1 MATTFK
7 AACIQNCAG
16 RDVAANIEETDRLT
30 REAVAAGADFVS
42 LPEYF
47 SGLDLEGRRLKV
59 PAFPEETHPALAHF
73 QALARELAVVIN
85 LGSLPI
91 ARDGETVNAKAFNR
105 GYMIGRDGEIAA
117 RYDKIHLFDV
127 DLPNGETY
135 RESDTIAAGDQ
146 MVLADTPWCK
156 MGLSICYDLRFPH
169 LYRGLAQAGAQVLLI
184 PAAFTRTTGKA
195 HWHLLNQARAIET
208 GCFVIAA
215 CQGGTHECGAETY
228 GHSLIVAPWG
238 EILADGGEESGF
250 VMAEIDLDKVKI
262 AREMIPAWQDNQDFT
277 VVRQEP
283 LRLAGE

>member
-1 MATTFK
+1 MASSFK

-30 REAVAAGADFVS
+30 REAVAAGAEFVS

-47 SGLDLEGRRLKV
+47 SGLDVEGRRLKV
-59 PAFPEETHPALAHF
+59 PSFPEDSHPALSHF
-73 QALARELAVVIN
+73 QALARELSVVIN

-91 ARDGETVNAKAFNR
+91 ESGGGKAFNR
-105 GYMIGRDGEIAA
+105 GYMIGREGEITA

-127 DLPNGETY
+127 DLANGETY
-135 RESDTIAAGDQ
+135 RESDTIQAGKQ
-146 MVLADTPWCK
+146 PVLAETPWCT
-156 MGLSICYDLRFPH
+156 MGLSICYDLRFAH
-169 LYRGLAQAGAQVLLI
+169 LYRSLAQAGAEVLLI

-195 HWHLLNQARAIET
+195 HWHLLNRARAIET

-238 EILADGGEESGF
+238 EILADGGEETGF
-250 VMAEIDLDKVKI
+250 VMAEIDLEQV
-262 AREMIPAWQDNQDFT
+262 ARARHMIPAWQDNQDFT
-277 VVRQEP
+277 ITRVEP

>member
-1 MATTFK
+1 MGTNFK
-7 AACIQNCAG
+7 AACIQNCAV

-30 REAVAAGADFVS
+30 REAVAAGAEFVS

-47 SGLDLEGRRLKV
+47 SGLDVENGRLKV
-59 PAFPEETHPALAHF
+59 PAFSEEAHPALSHF
-73 QALARELAVVIN
+73 RALARELSVVLN

-91 ARDGETVNAKAFNR
+91 ESGGGKAFNR
-105 GYMIGRDGEIAA
+105 GYMIDRAGEITA

-127 DLPNGETY
+127 DLPDGESY
-135 RESDTIAAGDQ
+135 RESDTIQAGAQ
-146 MVLADTPWCK
+146 PVLAATPWCD

-169 LYRGLAQAGAQVLLI
+169 LYRLLGQAGAQVLLI

-195 HWHLLNQARAIET
+195 HWHILVRARAIET

-215 CQGGTHECGAETY
+215 CQGGTHECGAQTY

-238 EILADGGEESGF
+238 EVLADGGEEPGF
-250 VMAEIDLDKVKI
+250 VMAEIDLEQVTR
-262 AREMIPAWQDNQDFT
+262 ARHMIPAWQGNREFT
-277 VVRQEP
+277 VTQVEP

>member
-47 SGLDLEGRRLKV
+47 SGLDVENGRLKV
-59 PAFPEETHPALAHF
+59 PAFPEDEHPALAHF
-73 QALARELAVVIN
+73 RALARELSVVLN

-91 ARDGETVNAKAFNR
+91 VSGGGKAFNR
-105 GYMIGRDGEIAA
+105 GYMIDRQGEITA

-127 DLPNGETY
+127 DLPDGESY
-135 RESDTIAAGDQ
+135 RESDTIQAGKRP
-146 MVLADTPWCK
+146 VLASTPWCK
-156 MGLSICYDLRFPH
+156 MGLSICYDLRFAQ
-169 LYRGLAQAGAQVLLI
+169 LYRMLAQAGAEVLLI

-195 HWHLLNQARAIET
+195 HWHLLNRARAIET

-228 GHSLIVAPWG
+228 GHSLIIAPWG
-238 EILADGGEESGF
+238 EVLADGGEETGF
-250 VMAEIDLDKVKI
+250 VMAEIDLEQVTR
-262 AREMIPAWQDNQDFT
+262 ARHMIPAWQDNRDFT
-277 VVRQEP
+277 VTQVEP

>member
-16 RDVAANIEETDRLT
+16 REVAANIEETERLT

-47 SGLDLEGRRLKV
+47 SGLDVENGRLKV
-59 PAFPEETHPALAHF
+59 PAFPEDEHPALAHF
-73 QALARELAVVIN
+73 RALARELSVVLN

-91 ARDGETVNAKAFNR
+91 VSGAGKAFNR
-105 GYMIGRDGEIAA
+105 GYMIDCDGVITA

-127 DLPNGETY
+127 DLADGESY
-135 RESDTIAAGDQ
+135 RESDTIQAGKQ
-146 MVLADTPWCK
+146 PVLAETPWCT
-156 MGLSICYDLRFPH
+156 MGLSICYDLRFAQ
-169 LYRGLAQAGAQVLLI
+169 LYRILAQAGAEVLLI

-195 HWHLLNQARAIET
+195 HWHLLNRARAIET

-215 CQGGTHECGAETY
+215 CQGGTHESGAETY

-238 EILADGGEESGF
+238 EVLADGGEETGF
-250 VMAEIDLDKVKI
+250 VMADIDLEQV
-262 AREMIPAWQDNQDFT
+262 ARGRHMIPAWQDNQAFT
-277 VVRQEP
+277 VTQVEP